1 MGQPSLKLSHMKA
14 NSKSYRQLTYPP
26 RLHSSS
32 VCFQPFPTADAKVTG
47 SSQGKLI
54 GKQGF

>member
-14 NSKSYRQLTYPP
+14 NSKSCRELTYPP
-26 RLHSSS
+26 RVYSSS
-32 VCFQPFPTADAKVTG
+32 VWSQPFPTADAKGMG

-54 GKQGF
+54 RKQGF